1 MNRIHKKR
9 KRSLVEATTL
19 DLDSLW
25 HRTNKNKDRED
36 DDGDGDDGDGD
47 DGDGDDEINEGV
59 ESKRNAFNTAS
70 WIRKRQLVRGVFRV
84 VREDTKE
91 RQKETNAERE

>member
-1 MNRIHKKR
+1 MNRIHKKC
-9 KRSLVEATTL
+9 KRSSVEATTL

-36 DDGDGDDGDGD
+36 DDGDGD

>member
-1 MNRIHKKR
+1 MNRIHKKC
-9 KRSLVEATTL
+9 KRSSVEATTL

-47 DGDGDDEINEGV
+47 DEINEGV
-59 ESKRNAFNTAS
+59 ESKRNAFNAAS

>member
-9 KRSLVEATTL
+9 KRSSVEATAL

-25 HRTNKNKDRED
+25 HRTNKNKDRVD
-36 DDGDGDDGDGD
+36 
-47 DGDGDDEINEGV
+47 DGDDEINEGV

>member
-1 MNRIHKKR
+1 MNPIHKKR
-9 KRSLVEATTL
+9 KRSSVEATAL

-36 DDGDGDDGDGD
+36 DDGDSG
-47 DGDGDDEINEGV
+47 DEINEGV
-59 ESKRNAFNTAS
+59 ESKWNAFNTAS